1 MSINTFETFI
11 YELYQS
17 TNFAEIARIT
27 GFSNHKALNLETIR
41 MMAISCF
48 KTKNTT
54 KCIELSEYFNEKSDI
69 KDFFIFEILAECYFL
84 QNDLVK
90 SLENYEKALLLNPKL
105 ISARFKH
112 MCLKYRLFNELDSTT
127 FSKYEIE
134 SQQKKK
140 ISNLRIIAYIQLK
153 EKKYFKAYNNLKLL
167 IELNKSPFYPDYLS
181 IIHAIEN
188 LEYSKQS
195 QNTKKELTEYI
206 KISKAIALKSEFV
219 CNGSNNLFVTLSPAT
234 GFVLKKYNY
243 PADKL
248 CFIDNTNTYYTFA
261 YELIAEHII
270 SLVKKYKYENIS
282 IIGSSKGGTATIIL
296 LNLLQTALPNTT
308 ICAVSCS
315 PQIQIF
321 PFNKNLTIPSYQKFA
336 EYFSYNSILE
346 SKCAQAQKLIN
357 FDILYRNK
365 LTIFYGD
372 KFKMDAQEVSTI
384 RPINNTTIIPLNYSG
399 HGSLIPLTILENK
412 SFDELKQKYSK
423 LEIDTDF
430 QALGGNNLSSIVD
443 EIFEIYS
450 NPDMRLHKFLC

>member
-1 MSINTFETFI
+1 
-11 YELYQS
+11 
-17 TNFAEIARIT
+17 
-27 GFSNHKALNLETIR
+27 
-41 MMAISCF
+41 
-48 KTKNTT
+48 
-54 KCIELSEYFNEKSDI
+54 
-69 KDFFIFEILAECYFL
+69 
-84 QNDLVK
+84 
-90 SLENYEKALLLNPKL
+90 
-105 ISARFKH
+105 
-112 MCLKYRLFNELDSTT
+112 
-127 FSKYEIE
+127 
-134 SQQKKK
+134 
-140 ISNLRIIAYIQLK
+140 
-153 EKKYFKAYNNLKLL
+153 
-167 IELNKSPFYPDYLS
+167 ELNKSPFYPDYLS

-399 HGSLIPLTILENK
+399 HGSLIPLTIPENK